1 MKSVSRWTVWVFIKI
16 RDGVSVM
23 NWKGTNYVNPC
34 RIVIS
39 EKKMIKWCLWEKMLD
54 DQVLFDRN
62 LLGPTMCKIRG
73 MDPGGN
79 WEFKERGGAYEVYMK
94 MNSLNFY

>member
-16 RDGVSVM
+16 RDGVFAM

-39 EKKMIKWCLWEKMLD
+39 EKKMIKWCLWEKLLD

-62 LLGPTMCKIRG
+62 LLGPTMWKFRCMGPR
-73 MDPGGN
+73 GN
-79 WEFKERGGAYEVYMK
+79 WEF
-94 MNSLNFY
+94 

>member
-1 MKSVSRWTVWVFIKI
+1 
-16 RDGVSVM
+16 
-23 NWKGTNYVNPC
+23 
-34 RIVIS
+34 
-39 EKKMIKWCLWEKMLD
+39 MLD

-62 LLGPTMCKIRG
+62 LLGPTMWNIRG

-79 WEFKERGGAYEVYMK
+79 WMFKERGGAYEVCMK